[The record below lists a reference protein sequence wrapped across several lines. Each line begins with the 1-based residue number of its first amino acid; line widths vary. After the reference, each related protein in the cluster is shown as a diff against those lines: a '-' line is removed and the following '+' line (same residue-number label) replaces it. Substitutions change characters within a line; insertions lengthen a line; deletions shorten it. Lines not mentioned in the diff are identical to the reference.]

1 VSHRLARSADA
12 HDMWDG
18 SRNGKHVGWS
28 FNLGSFGGTQ
38 VRVHVTFVL
47 LLAWIWFTQYQAGG
61 TAAAWQ
67 GVAFSLAV
75 FACVVLHEFGHA
87 LAARRYGIR
96 TPDITLLPIG
106 GLARLERMP
115 EQPLQELVI
124 AIAGPLVN
132 VVIAGII
139 VVALGYTIGLDEIS
153 QIDNPRADF
162 LARLAGVNVFL
173 VLFNLIPAFPM
184 DGGRVLRALLAFW
197 LPWARAT
204 RVAATIG
211 QGFAVLFGVLGL
223 FYSPLLLLIAIFVY
237 LAAAGEAQHAQLRDV
252 ARNVLV
258 SDVMITKFSSL
269 QRSST
274 LDEAV
279 ELLLATTQQEFPVVD
294 LNGRFEGLLTR
305 NAMIRA
311 LRDAGPATPVASAMR
326 TDIPVT
332 HPSKT
337 LRDSLRTMQAAAVP
351 AMAVA
356 DDAGR
361 LVGLMTHENL
371 GEMLMVSAATEGFR
385 FGRLRR
391 GPGRAGL

>member
-1 VSHRLARSADA
+1 
-12 HDMWDG
+12 M
-18 SRNGKHVGWS
+18 GWS
-28 FNLGSFGGTQ
+28 FNLGTFGGTQ

-106 GLARLERMP
+106 GVARLERMP

-139 VVALGYTIGLDEIS
+139 ILALGNTIGLDEIS
-153 QIDNPRADF
+153 LIDNPRADF
-162 LARLAGVNVFL
+162 LIRLAGVNVFL
-173 VLFNLIPAFPM
+173 VVFNLIPAFPM
-184 DGGRVLRALLAFW
+184 DGGRVLRAVMAFW

-204 RVAATIG
+204 KFAATIG
-211 QGFAVLFGVLGL
+211 QGFAILFGLLGL
-223 FYSPLLLLIAIFVY
+223 VYNPLLLLIAVFIY
-237 LAAAGEAQHAQLRDV
+237 IAAAGEAQSAELRDI
-252 ARNVLV
+252 ARNVVV

-294 LNGRFEGLLTR
+294 ASGRFEGLLTR

-311 LRDAGPATPVASAMR
+311 LRDGGPATPVASAMR

-332 HPSKT
+332 HARKP
-337 LRDSLRTMQAAAVP
+337 LQDSLRAMQAAAVP
-351 AMAVA
+351 AMAVV
-356 DDAGR
+356 DDSGR
-361 LVGLMTHENL
+361 LVGLVTHENL
-371 GEMLMVSAATEGFR
+371 GEMLMVSAAAGGFR

-391 GPGRAGL
+391 GPGRVGL